1 MPYSN
6 SEYVPITIKEVN
18 CNNNALNV
26 VPKSCTIV
34 LKINDKNIP
43 ISKIIT
49 TSQEVI
55 KNFNFEIEV
64 YQLNDVELK
73 LISHGIQ
80 AHGAHPDLGINSISR
95 LILVVNELFK
105 QYNTKIE
112 LFDFF
117 QKYINTEYNGKSLG
131 INFEDESGK
140 LTLNIGNLSL
150 ENSILK
156 FGMNIRII

>member
-95 LILVVNELFK
+95 LILVVNEIFK

-112 LFDFF
+112 LFDFLKIY
-117 QKYINTEYNGKSLG
+117 KY
-131 INFEDESGK
+131 
-140 LTLNIGNLSL
+140 
-150 ENSILK
+150 
-156 FGMNIRII
+156 RIQWKIFWY